1 MRRPALAVLTMLLA
15 ACSGPAVRPATDC
28 PDPSSAAGTVCEFY
42 DAYLRLRPAGLPS
55 AAQQAELAPWLSER
69 LERQLDAARAAQTA
83 YRDAHPGE
91 KPPLVDGFLFASLF
105 EGPTDFV
112 VGTAMAGNGLSRV
125 PVQFSYGA
133 ETTWQDIVLV
143 TQERGRHVIDDVELA
158 GAGPFNPAGRLS
170 ELLRHAAD

>member
-1 MRRPALAVLTMLLA
+1 MRTLALTALAIALA
-15 ACSGPAVRPATDC
+15 ACSGSAVRPAADC
-28 PDPSSAAGTVCEFY
+28 PDPGSAAGAVCEFY
-42 DAYLRLRPAGLPS
+42 QTYLRLRPAGLPS

-69 LERQLDAARAAQTA
+69 LERQLDAARAVQAA

-105 EGPTDFV
+105 EGPTDFE
-112 VGTAMAGNGLSRV
+112 VGTAVAANGLWRV

-133 ETTWQDIVLV
+133 EVTWQDTALV
-143 TQERGRHVIDDVELA
+143 MQEGGRYVIDDVELA

-170 ELLRHAAD
+170 ELLRHAGE

>member
-1 MRRPALAVLTMLLA
+1 MTTFVILAIVLSGLVLLA
-15 ACSGPAVRPATDC
+15 WQY
-28 PDPSSAAGTVCEFY
+28 FY
-42 DAYLRLRPAGLPS
+42 NIPTMEKQR

-69 LERQLDAARAAQTA
+69 LERQLDAARAVQSA

-112 VGTAMAGNGLSRV
+112 VGTAVAANGLSRV

-133 ETTWQDIVLV
+133 EVTWQDTALV
-143 TQERGRHVIDDVELA
+143 TQEGGRYVIDDVELA